1 MSDACSGHDQLLE
14 HFSRI
19 TEHIDQFIIPVLSD
33 RAYKLSC
40 RSFCVLTGFLSCK
53 KEMEIIRHMKKR
65 LRLLKVLRM
74 SLFYSH
80 QLIDCIIISFLD
92 TCSCI
97 EIFQGNCLINF
108 FIHSLCTVVT
118 ISYCI
123 SKNIV
128 IFVQKYEVNAPCVHA
143 HTYRNL
149 ADFFTFF
156 KTSNDFCKNSVEFP
170 TEFSVFLYHS
180 IFKTIDFFQN
190 HFSVFHMSKN
200 VTSAGCSDIYC

>member
-1 MSDACSGHDQLLE
+1 MSDACSGHDQLLK

-53 KEMEIIRHMKKR
+53 KEMEIIRHMKKC
-65 LRLLKVLRM
+65 LRLFQIFRM
-74 SLFYSH
+74 FLFHCH
-80 QLIDCIIISFLD
+80 QLIDRIIISFLD

-149 ADFFTFF
+149 ANLFAFLQTIYNLFE
-156 KTSNDFCKNSVEFP
+156 KTVKFP
-170 TEFSVFLYHS
+170 AEFSIFLYHS
-180 IFKTIDFFQN
+180 ILKTIDFFQN
-190 HFSVFHMSKN
+190 HFSVFHMSKD

>member
-53 KEMEIIRHMKKR
+53 KEMEIIRHMKKC
-65 LRLLKVLRM
+65 LRLFQIFRM
-74 SLFYSH
+74 FLFHCH
-80 QLIDCIIISFLD
+80 QLIDRIIISFLD

-108 FIHSLCTVVT
+108 FIHSLCAVVT

-149 ADFFTFF
+149 ANLFAFLQTIYNLFE
-156 KTSNDFCKNSVEFP
+156 KTVKFP
-170 TEFSVFLYHS
+170 AEFSIFLYHS
-180 IFKTIDFFQN
+180 ILKTIDFFQN
-190 HFSVFHMSKN
+190 HFSVFHMSKD

>member
-1 MSDACSGHDQLLE
+1 MSDACSGHDQLLK

-53 KEMEIIRHMKKR
+53 KEMEVIRHMKKC
-65 LRLLKVLRM
+65 LRLFQIFRM
-74 SLFYSH
+74 FLFHCH
-80 QLIDCIIISFLD
+80 QLIDRIIISFLD

-149 ADFFTFF
+149 ADFFTFLQTIYYLF
-156 KTSNDFCKNSVEFP
+156 EKTVKFP
-170 TEFSVFLYHS
+170 AEFSVFLYHS
-180 IFKTIDFFQN
+180 ILKTINFFQN
-190 HFSVFHMSKN
+190 HFSVFHMSN
-200 VTSAGCSDIYC
+200 DVTSAGCSDIYC

>member
-19 TEHIDQFIIPVLSD
+19 TEHIDQFIIPVLGD

-53 KEMEIIRHMKKR
+53 KEMEIIRHMKKC
-65 LRLLKVLRM
+65 LCLLQIFRM
-74 SLFYSH
+74 FLFHCH

-97 EIFQGNCLINF
+97 EIFQGNSLINF
-108 FIHSLCTVVT
+108 FVHSLCTVIT
-118 ISYCI
+118 ISHCI
-123 SKNIV
+123 SKNFV
-128 IFVQKYEVNAPCVHA
+128 IFVKQYEIHTPGVYTHA
-143 HTYRNL
+143 YRKF
-149 ADFFTFF
+149 ADLFTFLQTIYNLF
-156 KTSNDFCKNSVEFP
+156 KKAVKFP
-170 TEFSVFLYHS
+170 AEFSVFLYHS
-180 IFKTIDFFQN
+180 IFKTIDLFQN

-200 VTSAGCSDIYC
+200 MTSAGCSDIYC

>member
-53 KEMEIIRHMKKR
+53 KKMEIIRHMKKC
-65 LRLLKVLRM
+65 LCLFQIFRM
-74 SLFYSH
+74 FLFHCH
-80 QLIDCIIISFLD
+80 QLIDRIIISFLD
-92 TCSCI
+92 TCSRI

-108 FIHSLCTVVT
+108 FIHSLCAVVT

-149 ADFFTFF
+149 ANLFAFLQTIYYLFE
-156 KTSNDFCKNSVEFP
+156 KTVKFP
-170 TEFSVFLYHS
+170 AEFSVFLYHS
-180 IFKTIDFFQN
+180 ILKTINFFQN
-190 HFSVFHMSKN
+190 HFSVFHMSN
-200 VTSAGCSDIYC
+200 DVTSAGCSDIYC

>member
-1 MSDACSGHDQLLE
+1 
-14 HFSRI
+14 
-19 TEHIDQFIIPVLSD
+19 
-33 RAYKLSC
+33 
-40 RSFCVLTGFLSCK
+40 
-53 KEMEIIRHMKKR
+53 MKKC
-65 LRLLKVLRM
+65 LCLFQIFRM
-74 SLFYSH
+74 FLFHCH
-80 QLIDCIIISFLD
+80 QLIDRIIISFLD

-149 ADFFTFF
+149 ANFFTFLQTIYYLF
-156 KTSNDFCKNSVEFP
+156 EKTVKFP
-170 TEFSVFLYHS
+170 AEFSVFLYHS
-180 IFKTIDFFQN
+180 ILKTINFFQN
-190 HFSVFHMSKN
+190 HFSVFHMSN
-200 VTSAGCSDIYC
+200 DVTSAGCSDIYC

>member
-1 MSDACSGHDQLLE
+1 MSDACSGHDQFLE

-19 TEHIDQFIIPVLSD
+19 AKHIDQFIIPVFSD

-53 KEMEIIRHMKKR
+53 KKMEIIRHMKKC
-65 LRLLKVLRM
+65 LCLFQIFRM
-74 SLFYSH
+74 FLFHCH
-80 QLIDCIIISFLD
+80 QLIDRIIISFLD
-92 TCSCI
+92 TCSRI

-108 FIHSLCTVVT
+108 FIHSLCAVVT

-149 ADFFTFF
+149 ADFFTFLQTIYYLF
-156 KTSNDFCKNSVEFP
+156 EKTVKFP
-170 TEFSVFLYHS
+170 AEFSVFLYHS
-180 IFKTIDFFQN
+180 ILKTINFFQN
-190 HFSVFHMSKN
+190 HFSVFHMSN
-200 VTSAGCSDIYC
+200 DVTSAGCSDIYC

>member
-1 MSDACSGHDQLLE
+1 MSDACSGHDQLLK

-53 KEMEIIRHMKKR
+53 KEMEIIRHMKKC
-65 LRLLKVLRM
+65 LCLFQIFRM
-74 SLFYSH
+74 FCLHSH
-80 QLIDCIIISFLD
+80 QLIYRVENCFLNTGTCIKILKR
-92 TCSCI
+92 
-97 EIFQGNCLINF
+97 NCLIYF
-108 FIHSLCTVVT
+108 LIHAFISVIT

-149 ADFFTFF
+149 ANFFTFLQTIYYLF
-156 KTSNDFCKNSVEFP
+156 EKTVKFP
-170 TEFSVFLYHS
+170 AEFSVFLYHS
-180 IFKTIDFFQN
+180 ILKTIDFFQN
-190 HFSVFHMSKN
+190 HFSVFHMSKDM
-200 VTSAGCSDIYC
+200 TSAGCSDIYC

>member
-1 MSDACSGHDQLLE
+1 MSDACSGHDQFLE

-19 TEHIDQFIIPVLSD
+19 AKHIDQFIIPVFSD

-53 KEMEIIRHMKKR
+53 KKMEIIRHMKKC
-65 LRLLKVLRM
+65 LCLFQIFRM
-74 SLFYSH
+74 FLFHCH
-80 QLIDCIIISFLD
+80 QLIDRIIISFLD
-92 TCSCI
+92 TCSRI

-108 FIHSLCTVVT
+108 FIHSLCAVVT

-149 ADFFTFF
+149 ANLFAFLQTIYNLFE
-156 KTSNDFCKNSVEFP
+156 KTVKFP
-170 TEFSVFLYHS
+170 AEFSVFLYHS
-180 IFKTIDFFQN
+180 ILKTINFFQN
-190 HFSVFHMSKN
+190 HFSVFHMSN
-200 VTSAGCSDIYC
+200 DVTSAGCSDIYC

>member
-1 MSDACSGHDQLLE
+1 MSDACSGHDQLLK

-53 KEMEIIRHMKKR
+53 KEMEIIRHMKKC
-65 LRLLKVLRM
+65 LRLFQIFRM
-74 SLFYSH
+74 FLFHCH
-80 QLIDCIIISFLD
+80 QLIDRIIISFLD
-92 TCSCI
+92 TCSRI

-149 ADFFTFF
+149 ANFFTFLQTIYYLF
-156 KTSNDFCKNSVEFP
+156 EKTVKFP
-170 TEFSVFLYHS
+170 AEFSVFLYHS
-180 IFKTIDFFQN
+180 ILKTIDFFQN
-190 HFSVFHMSKN
+190 HFSVFHMSKDM
-200 VTSAGCSDIYC
+200 TSAGCSDIYC

>member
-1 MSDACSGHDQLLE
+1 MSDACSGHDQLLK

-19 TEHIDQFIIPVLSD
+19 TEHIDQFIIPVLSN

-53 KEMEIIRHMKKR
+53 KEMEIIRHMKKC
-65 LRLLKVLRM
+65 LCLFQIFRM
-74 SLFYSH
+74 FLFHCH
-80 QLIDCIIISFLD
+80 QLIDRIIISFLD
-92 TCSCI
+92 TCSRI

-108 FIHSLCTVVT
+108 FIHSLCAVVT

-149 ADFFTFF
+149 ANLFAFLQTIYNLFE
-156 KTSNDFCKNSVEFP
+156 KTVKFP
-170 TEFSVFLYHS
+170 AEFSVFLYHS
-180 IFKTIDFFQN
+180 ILKTINFFQN
-190 HFSVFHMSKN
+190 HFSVFHMSN
-200 VTSAGCSDIYC
+200 DVTSAGCSDIYC

>member
-1 MSDACSGHDQLLE
+1 MSDACSGHDQFLE

-19 TEHIDQFIIPVLSD
+19 AKHIDQFIIPVFSD

-53 KEMEIIRHMKKR
+53 KKMEIIRHMKKC
-65 LRLLKVLRM
+65 LCLFQIFRM
-74 SLFYSH
+74 FLFHCH
-80 QLIDCIIISFLD
+80 QLIDRIIISFLD
-92 TCSCI
+92 TCSRI

-108 FIHSLCTVVT
+108 FIHSLCAVVT

-149 ADFFTFF
+149 ANLFAFLQTIYYLFE
-156 KTSNDFCKNSVEFP
+156 KTVKFP
-170 TEFSVFLYHS
+170 AEFSVFLYHS
-180 IFKTIDFFQN
+180 ILKTINFFQN
-190 HFSVFHMSKN
+190 HFSVFHMSN
-200 VTSAGCSDIYC
+200 DVTSAGCSDIYC